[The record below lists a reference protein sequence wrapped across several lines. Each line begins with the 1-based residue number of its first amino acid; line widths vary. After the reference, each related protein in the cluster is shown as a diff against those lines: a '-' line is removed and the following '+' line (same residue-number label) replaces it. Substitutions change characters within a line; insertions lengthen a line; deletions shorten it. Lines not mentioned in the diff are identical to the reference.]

1 MLVLKPYDNMAIK
14 VDGPC
19 VIRFAHIGKARRQ
32 VRIEADRSV
41 QIDRISVEQADAE
54 RVERIRMQQMEQAA
68 AE

>member
-19 VIRFAHIGKARRQ
+19 TIRFANIAGGRRQ
-32 VRIEADRSV
+32 VLIDAPRSV
-41 QIDRISVEQADAE
+41 SIDRISVEQADVE
-54 RVERIRMQQMEQAA
+54 RVERIRSEQMEQAA